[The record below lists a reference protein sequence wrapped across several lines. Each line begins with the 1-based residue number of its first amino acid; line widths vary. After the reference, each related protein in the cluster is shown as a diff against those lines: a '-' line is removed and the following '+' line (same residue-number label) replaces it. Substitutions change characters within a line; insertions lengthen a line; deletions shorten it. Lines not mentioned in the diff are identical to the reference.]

1 MLRLRFDHRL
11 ERLADALLDSF
22 DDAGPFD
29 ERVVVVPS
37 TGTGRWLQQRDAQR
51 HGVSARLRPEFAGR
65 WLWNTMRAVLD
76 RLPAQSPFDPERVRW
91 HLLALLDELP
101 DELPEG
107 DDFALLRKRLGER
120 GSIAR
125 LSAADA
131 VARAFERYLAYRRD
145 WLARWQRGQ
154 WAGGEAALDVHE
166 PWQRWLWNRLLE
178 RLPGVRDEHPY
189 DAFARVLAEGDA
201 AQLERALGGR
211 RVAIFGRVDL
221 SPEQFALFGRLAG
234 SIDVSIFAPDPCRE
248 LWSDLLDP
256 ASLAR
261 VRAQRPD
268 EAWLYDGE
276 PSILGSWGRAHRDFV
291 AQLLDLEERF
301 GVQAEAPGR
310 DEPLPFDSRDTRG
323 DAPTALQAL
332 HASVFLRS
340 DAPWRA
346 LRGLDDSIRIVGTHG
361 PVREAEILHEILLE
375 CFATMPG
382 LAPADVVVHCAD
394 IETAAPAI
402 AGVFESVPAER
413 RIPLAISGRLRGI
426 DPAIDAVEA
435 IVGAA
440 VHGIDAA
447 RLDALL
453 RNPALAEALSLDESE
468 VDALLDGLARA
479 GARRGLDAHD
489 GASKHNLQAATDRL
503 LLGAAIGVEQVCGDL
518 LAVPGAQGTR
528 ARALDGWLALAEALG
543 RLRALA
549 SRPRPP
555 REWCEALGDVVET
568 IFARSRAQAAV
579 QRVREAIDRLAA
591 SGDEAAGVVLDAA
604 AFARAF
610 ADAIAQGAPAVVPG
624 GAVTVVPIGSLRGVP
639 YRVVCLFGFDER
651 SFPRRGARDEIDLM
665 RHAPRFGDRL
675 VRNDDRGA
683 FLDAVLAARERLVVS
698 CRSRD
703 ARDDSP
709 LNPSPLVVELLA
721 WLSARLGDD
730 ARAAP
735 ASIPRVRRGEAGSG
749 PALVEYPL
757 HPFSRR
763 NFEGEHADRASE
775 WLATAQ
781 AASAPLASR
790 AEAIGALFDVDAAPG
805 GPSDSAPD
813 SAPDDAIGAQN
824 ADDYAHAAQPHAFPE
839 ADAIVPIERLRR
851 ALSDP
856 ARTWLAE
863 SLVATL
869 PADDDEPP
877 EHEPL
882 WPQSARDARQIQR
895 CVERLLAGEE
905 RARLVREL
913 QCSPATPAGAAGAI
927 DAEAAVAQ
935 AQSLIERALDARTS
949 IGAPAAEPDAQLA
962 PRRSEP
968 VVARVG
974 ALRLGMSPP
983 ALDSQGRLLFVSAY
997 PLGPHSLIDAW
1008 LRTALWR
1015 FAVDSAATGRLITP
1029 DQTIVVNCDY
1039 ALRALEHAIE
1049 WSRRI
1054 STQPLALF
1062 PRSWLC
1068 HARELMRG
1076 KGRERVAL
1084 ERAQAVLAG
1093 DDSGFRT
1100 PELAQP
1106 AMRALYRDAGIDFE
1120 RVLPLCDRV
1129 YRPIFDDTSLAGSAE
1144 AEGAAP

>member
-37 TGTGRWLQQRDAQR
+37 TGVGRWLQQRDAQR

-101 DELPEG
+101 DGE
-107 DDFALLRKRLGER
+107 DFALLRKRLGER

-154 WAGGEAALDVHE
+154 WAEGQAALDVHE
-166 PWQRWLWNRLLE
+166 IWQRWLWTRLLG

-189 DAFARVLAEGDA
+189 DAFARVLAESDA

-221 SPEQFALFGRLAG
+221 SPEQFALFGRLAA

-291 AQLLDLEERF
+291 AQLLELEERF

-310 DEPLPFDSRDTRG
+310 EEPLPFDPGDARDQ
-323 DAPTALQAL
+323 APTALQAL

-346 LRGLDDSIRIVGTHG
+346 LRGFDDSIRIIGTHG

-402 AGVFESVPAER
+402 EGVFESVPVER

-435 IVGAA
+435 ILGAA

-479 GARRGLDAHD
+479 GARRGVDAHD

-503 LLGAAIGVEQVCGDL
+503 LLGAAVGLEQVCGDL
-518 LAVPGAQGTR
+518 FAVPGAQGTR
-528 ARALDGWLALAEALG
+528 ARALDGWLALSEALG

-555 REWCEALGDVVET
+555 REWCEALGGVVET
-568 IFARSRAQAAV
+568 IFVRSRAQAAV

-591 SGDEAAGVVLDAA
+591 SSDEAAGVVLDAA
-604 AFARAF
+604 AFASAF
-610 ADAIAQGAPAVVPG
+610 GEAIAQGAPAAVPG

-721 WLSARLGDD
+721 WLAARLGGDE
-730 ARAAP
+730 RAAP
-735 ASIPRVRRGEAGSG
+735 ASIPRVRRGEAGGG

-763 NFEGEHADRASE
+763 NFEGGQADRASE
-775 WLATAQ
+775 WLATAR

-790 AEAIGALFDVDAAPG
+790 AAAIGALFDAEAAADVDPAAAADPAAVDEVDAV
-805 GPSDSAPD
+805 
-813 SAPDDAIGAQN
+813 
-824 ADDYAHAAQPHAFPE
+824 
-839 ADAIVPIERLRR
+839 VPIERLRR

-856 ARTWLAE
+856 ARTWLRE
-863 SLVATL
+863 SLGVAL
-869 PADDDEPP
+869 PSDGDEPP

-882 WPQSARDARQIQR
+882 WPESARDAQQVQR
-895 CVERLLAGEE
+895 CVERLLAGDD

-913 QCSPATPAGAAGAI
+913 QCSPTTPAGAAGAI
-927 DAEAAVAQ
+927 DAEAAVAR
-935 AQSLIERALDARTS
+935 ARSLIERALASSPST
-949 IGAPAAEPDAQLA
+949 GAPAAAAEPGAGAAQLA

-974 ALRLGMSPP
+974 DLRLRMSPP
-983 ALDSQGRLLFVSAY
+983 ALDSHGRLLFVSAY
-997 PLGPHSLIDAW
+997 PLGPHALIDAW

-1015 FAVDSAATGRLITP
+1015 FAVDSTATGRLITP
-1029 DQTIVVNCDY
+1029 DQAVEVNCAD

-1054 STQPLALF
+1054 STQPLPLF

-1076 KGRERVAL
+1076 RGRERVAL
-1084 ERAQAVLAG
+1084 ERAQATLAG

-1106 AMRALYRDAGIDFE
+1106 AMRALYRDVEIDFE
-1120 RVLPLCDRV
+1120 GVLPLCDRV

-1144 AEGAAP
+1144 AEGAAS